1 MIFWVTNKP
10 LNLFVQPM
18 CVHHVYLWS
27 SWYKSLQI
35 VKVAFKKKKK
45 KVRHLDPKRQEMR
58 DSRNLLFPT
67 LTALLLNEPSSS
79 VCRPRE
85 LGGLPRE
92 FWRRRVGG
100 IPRLGCSQSS
110 LASALLGTWE
120 GVEYSFLQ
128 PLRCINTA
136 SFATGVNNNSR
147 TVAVLIVSGT
157 IVWAFYTFVSLWK
170 PPSPGRADQC
180 FHLFNKVSS
189 NHVLAAGD
197 PQCVCHGFNIKRGV
211 QHQDGTVNSTV

>member
-1 MIFWVTNKP
+1 MK
-10 LNLFVQPM
+10 
-18 CVHHVYLWS
+18 
-27 SWYKSLQI
+27 
-35 VKVAFKKKKK
+35 
-45 KVRHLDPKRQEMR
+45 

-79 VCRPRE
+79 VCRLRE

-100 IPRLGCSQSS
+100 VPRPSCSQSS

-120 GVEYSFLQ
+120 GVEYTLLQ
-128 PLRCINTA
+128 HLRCINTA
-136 SFATGVNNNSR
+136 WTNFATVVNNNSR

-157 IVWAFYTFVSLWK
+157 IVWTFYTFVSLWM

-180 FHLFNKVSS
+180 FHLLNKVSS

-197 PQCVCHGFNIKRGV
+197 PQCICHGFDIKRGV
-211 QHQDGTVNSTV
+211 QHQDGTVNSTVQKVFCKLLKRWRECQWETI